1 MADKKEEKITTYGVR
16 YLGSK
21 SKILPLI
28 MQVIDDLDKE
38 DMKVIDVFTGT
49 TRVAQALKMRGY
61 DVTTSDLSWASE
73 VYSEAFICNNG
84 DVSHLQ
90 QYIDQLNLV
99 PAKADW
105 LTNNYCDVDIIVDK
119 KVYDMISEE
128 VEEEG
133 VKVIKTKK
141 AKTFTMEK
149 EKVNIKVWHPKNG
162 AKADAIRDEIETMN
176 IEPWEKSYLI
186 ACLIFA
192 LDKLDNT
199 VGLQQA
205 YLKGWKSDRVHKDLV
220 LTAIPSI
227 EGMEGQHLCG
237 DALKLAYA
245 PASVAY
251 LDPPYTAADYST
263 YYHIWDSIARWDKP
277 QVSLKTNRRIDRVK
291 QKTNEHWDKTMKS
304 PWYSKKTALE
314 ATKQLID
321 KLPVRYCVFSYSD
334 EGLIKYDDMKS
345 VCSQYEDYKFHEQS
359 HDRHVMSR
367 IGAGGAE
374 ADNAD
379 KKKNVEYVI
388 VIDKG
393 EQVDSEDITA
403 DFTGEIF

>member
-1 MADKKEEKITTYGVR
+1 MDKDKKITTYGIR

-21 SKILPLI
+21 NKILPLI
-28 MQVIDDLDKE
+28 TQVINDLDKQ
-38 DMKVIDVFTGT
+38 DMRVIDVFTGT
-49 TRVAQALKMRGY
+49 TRVAQALKQEGY
-61 DVTTSDLSWASE
+61 EVITSDLSWASE

-84 DVSHLQ
+84 DVSHLE

-99 PAKADW
+99 KPKADW
-105 LTNNYCDVDIIVDK
+105 LTKHYCNVAAQADP
-119 KVYDMISEE
+119 S
-128 VEEEG
+128 
-133 VKVIKTKK
+133 
-141 AKTFTMEK
+141 
-149 EKVNIKVWHPKNG
+149 VNIKVWTKKNG
-162 AKADAIRDEIETMN
+162 EKADAIREEIESME

-186 ACLIFA
+186 ACLIFS

-220 LTAIPSI
+220 LSPLPGI
-227 EGMEGQHLCG
+227 EGLKGEHISG
-237 DALKLAYA
+237 DALKIAY
-245 PASVAY
+245 PSASVAY

-291 QKTNEHWDKTMKS
+291 QKTNEKWDKTMKS
-304 PWYSKKTALE
+304 PWYSKKTALK
-314 ATKQLID
+314 ATKELID
-321 KLPVRYCVFSYSD
+321 RLPVRYCVFSYSD
-334 EGLIKYDDMKS
+334 EGLIKYDEMEDL
-345 VCSQYEDYKFHEQS
+345 CSNYESYEFHQQE

-367 IGAGGAE
+367 IGAGGDKAE
-374 ADNAD
+374 NAK

-393 EQVDSEDITA
+393 EEVDMDDVTA
-403 DFTGEIF
+403 DYTGEIYKGKHL

>member
-1 MADKKEEKITTYGVR
+1 MDKEDKITTYGVR

-84 DVSHLQ
+84 EVSYLQ

-99 PAKADW
+99 PPKADW

-133 VKVIKTKK
+133 KKVMKTKK

-149 EKVNIKVWHPKNG
+149 ETVNIKVWHPKNG
-162 AKADAIRDEIETMN
+162 AKADAIREEIEVME

-237 DALKLAYA
+237 DALKLTY
-245 PASVAY
+245 PNASVAY

-291 QKTNEHWDKTMKS
+291 QKTNEHWDKSMKS
-304 PWYSKKTALE
+304 PWYSKRTALE

-321 KLPVRYCVFSYSD
+321 RLPVRYCVFSYSD
-334 EGLIKYDDMKS
+334 EGLIKYSDMEDICK
-345 VCSQYEDYKFHEQS
+345 QYEDYKFHQKE

-367 IGAGGAE
+367 IGAGGDKAE
-374 ADNAD
+374 NAK
-379 KKKNVEYVI
+379 KKKNIEYVI

-393 EQVDSEDITA
+393 EQVGEEDITA
-403 DFTGEIF
+403 DFTGKIFGK

>member
-1 MADKKEEKITTYGVR
+1 MMSDKEKKITTYGIR

-28 MQVIDDLDKE
+28 TQVINDLDKD
-38 DMKVIDVFTGT
+38 DMRIIDVFTGT
-49 TRVAQALKMRGY
+49 TRVAQALKQEGY
-61 DVTTSDLSWASE
+61 EVITSDLSWASE

-84 DVSHLQ
+84 EVSYLQ
-90 QYIDQLNLV
+90 DYIDQLNLV
-99 PAKADW
+99 LPKADW
-105 LTNNYCDVDIIVDK
+105 LTNHYCDVAAQAD
-119 KVYDMISEE
+119 SS
-128 VEEEG
+128 
-133 VKVIKTKK
+133 
-141 AKTFTMEK
+141 
-149 EKVNIKVWHPKNG
+149 VNIKVWTPKNG
-162 AKADAIRDEIETMN
+162 AKADAIREEIENME

-220 LTAIPSI
+220 LTALPGITGLKGEHI
-227 EGMEGQHLCG
+227 CG
-237 DALKLAYA
+237 DALKVVY
-245 PASVAY
+245 PDASVAY

-291 QKTNEHWDKTMKS
+291 QKTNEHWDKSMKS

-314 ATKQLID
+314 ATRQLID
-321 KLPVRYCVFSYSD
+321 RLPVRYCVFSYSD
-334 EGLIKYDDMKS
+334 EGLIKYDEMEALCKE
-345 VCSQYEDYKFHEQS
+345 YADYKFHQQE

-367 IGAGGAE
+367 IGAGGDQAE
-374 ADNAD
+374 NAK
-379 KKKNVEYVI
+379 KKKNIEYVI

-393 EQVDSEDITA
+393 GNDVE
-403 DFTGEIF
+403 